1 MVRRAPQNVSLG
13 DAMEGSGYSS
23 GGGKEGEGGR
33 EDNFGCKSMH
43 VGEGERGGRIWRRK
57 GEGRGRGGQGGRK

>member
-1 MVRRAPQNVSLG
+1 MPWRDQDVA
-13 DAMEGSGYSS
+13 E

-33 EDNFGCKSMH
+33 EDKFASKSMH
-43 VGEGERGGRIWRRK
+43 VGEGERGGY